1 MILQWDE
8 TALGSDLDACCR
20 ETVERIALAAPDT
33 SLRLGNALACG
44 AHWVVLRERA
54 DLPVWAKPMEPKPR
68 RARKLK
74 PEPPRWSGPM
84 IGVPKSGESVA
95 E

>member
-8 TALGSDLDACCR
+8 TALGLDLVTCCR

-33 SLRLGNALACG
+33 SLRLGNALVCG

-54 DLPVWAKPMEPKPR
+54 GLCVWAKPR
-68 RARKLK
+68 RDALHGD
-74 PEPPRWSGPM
+74 EVEEV
-84 IGVPKSGESVA
+84 VPVIVKRVKRGKSC
-95 E
+95 